1 MTTGHYD
8 DYTKTDNIHE
18 HMGVKSAVDV
28 DHDVIPDY
36 CKKPFIDGSQIL
48 IDGKIEKWTKDMEPV
63 TSPIIDLKTGKR
75 IVIGEIAKM
84 DESAAVRAAEAA
96 KKAWNNGQGEWP
108 QMSMHDRIKKIED
121 LVEALKEKRSD
132 IISCLMWEIC
142 KNKAD
147 AETEF
152 DRTMLFIHGSIQAI
166 KDIEAREG
174 DYISVG
180 GVFARYRR
188 GAVGVM
194 VGLSAYT
201 PLFPLVVFP

>member
-1 MTTGHYD
+1 MPTGHYD

-18 HMGVKSAVDV
+18 HMSAKCAV
-28 DHDVIPDY
+28 HPEQNEIPEY
-36 CKKPFIDGSQIL
+36 CKKPFIDGSLIL
-48 IDGKIEKWTKDMEPV
+48 FDGKIEKWTKDLEPV
-63 TSPIIDLKTGKR
+63 TSPIIDLNTGKR

-84 DESAAVRAAEAA
+84 DETAAVRAAEAA
-96 KKAWNNGQGEWP
+96 KRAWNNGQGEWP
-108 QMSMHDRIKKIED
+108 QMSMHARIKCIEN
-121 LVEALKEKRSD
+121 LVEALTEKRSE

-152 DRTMLFIHGSIQAI
+152 DRTMVFIHGSIQAI

-174 DYISVG
+174 DYIAVG

-194 VGLSAYT
+194 VS
-201 PLFPLVVFP
+201 LFGYFL

>member
-1 MTTGHYD
+1 MPNRQYD
-8 DYTKTDNIHE
+8 EYAKTDNVHDN
-18 HMGVKSAVDV
+18 MSAKSAVDL
-28 DHDVIPDY
+28 DTAEIPDY
-36 CKKPFIDGSQIL
+36 CKKPFVDGSQIL
-48 IDGKIEKWTKDMEPV
+48 YDGKIVKWTKDMEPV

-75 IVIGEIAKM
+75 IIIGEIAKM
-84 DESAAVRAAEAA
+84 DEEAALRAAEAA
-96 KKAWNNGQGEWP
+96 KRAWNNGQGEWP

-121 LVEALKEKRSD
+121 LVEALKEKRGE

-142 KNKAD
+142 KNKTD
-147 AETEF
+147 AEAEF

-174 DYISVG
+174 NYITSG

-194 VGLSAYT
+194 VHTAL
-201 PLFPLVVFP
+201 

>member
-1 MTTGHYD
+1 MPNRQYD
-8 DYTKTDNIHE
+8 DYSKTDNIHE
-18 HMGVKSAVDV
+18 HLSSKCAVDLENA
-28 DHDVIPDY
+28 VIPDY
-36 CKKPFIDGSQIL
+36 CKKPYVDGSQIL
-48 IDGKIEKWTKDMEPV
+48 FDGKIEKWTKDMEPV

-84 DESAAVRAAEAA
+84 DEVAAVRAAEAA

-108 QMSMHDRIKKIED
+108 QMSMHDRIKRIED
-121 LVEALKEKRSD
+121 LVEALKEKRSE

-147 AETEF
+147 AEAEF
-152 DRTMLFIHGSIQAI
+152 DRTVLFIHGSIQAI

-174 DYISVG
+174 NYISVG

-194 VGLSAYT
+194 VGDVPSYRPNDAR
-201 PLFPLVVFP
+201 